1 MGTCQI
7 TIICSCSFFLLF
19 LSPESFLLSLFLYF
33 ISLVVRMYF
42 EGDGFFESPCGFL
55 LLGLFFV
62 VVVGFW
68 FAFYFF
74 LLNKTSRLFP
84 LQVNLLS
91 ELHV

>member
-1 MGTCQI
+1 
-7 TIICSCSFFLLF
+7 
-19 LSPESFLLSLFLYF
+19 
-33 ISLVVRMYF
+33 MYF